1 MNLKAQTTP
10 GAELK
15 YEIDALYVSTEMI
28 LSGRFREYPLDSFLL
43 ETCLLHFRI
52 VWDFFYSPGKKPTDI
67 TAANFITNTN
77 WTPPVAPARLKDI
90 RSKNK
95 WIDVMLAHLTTH
107 RSDPDY
113 KMGEVMGADIQM
125 IRDHTKTLF
134 DAFVKCLTDSQRAEL
149 VNHLAHKFT
158 QYETLKP

>member
-1 MNLKAQTTP
+1 MDLKARTTAA
-10 GAELK
+10 AELK

-28 LSGRFREYPLDSFLL
+28 LSGRFREHPLDSFLL

-52 VWDFFYSPGKKPTDI
+52 VWDFFYLPGKKPTDI
-67 TAANFITNTN
+67 TAATFISN
-77 WTPPVAPARLKDI
+77 WTAPVAPARLKDI

-113 KMGEVMGADIQM
+113 KVGEVMGPDIQM

-134 DAFVKCLTDSQRAEL
+134 DAFVKCLTDNQRAEL
-149 VNHLAHKFT
+149 VNQLAHKFT